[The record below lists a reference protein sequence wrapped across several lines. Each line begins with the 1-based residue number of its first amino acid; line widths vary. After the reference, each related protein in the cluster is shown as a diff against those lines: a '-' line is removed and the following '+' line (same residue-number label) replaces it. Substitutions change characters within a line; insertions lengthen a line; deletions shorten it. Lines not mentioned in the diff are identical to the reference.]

1 MTIFLACIAVLAM
14 PLMVG
19 IAALAVWGRSPAV
32 RGPAGLLFHMV
43 TSRQLAHF
51 SHFPP
56 DKFKLLLDELRAR
69 KSATATVKEALAD
82 PAKRAVVITFD
93 DGFETFYTQAFPLLE
108 DYGVKVTL
116 FPIAGFVGRRS
127 EWDAL
132 PLQQHLS
139 KGQIREISDC
149 GHEIGSHTM
158 THADLTM
165 LPMHDLEREL
175 RDSKAVLEE
184 ITGRPVVS
192 LSFPFGSWNRRV
204 WETAQSIGYTSATG
218 YRSEGRIEKGM
229 LPVQGVYSFDT
240 VRDILDKITPGA
252 VFLNAAARARITSHF
267 AKGTPLWKFRKN
279 YLLVQ

>member
-1 MTIFLACIAVLAM
+1 MFIFLACIAVTAL

-19 IAALAVWGRSPAV
+19 IGAVVLKGRSPALQ
-32 RGPAGLLFHMV
+32 GPSGLLFHMI
-43 TSRQLAHF
+43 TSRRLAHF
-51 SHFPP
+51 SHYSP
-56 DKFKLLLDELRAR
+56 DKFKLLIETISNR
-69 KSATATVKEALAD
+69 KTATATVKETLDD
-82 PAKRAVVITFD
+82 PARRVVVITFD
-93 DGFETFYTQAFPLLE
+93 DGFETFFTEAFPVLE
-108 DYGVKVTL
+108 AYGVKATL
-116 FPIAGFVGRRS
+116 FPIAGFIGRRS

-139 KGQIREISDC
+139 KAQIREISDC

-165 LPMHDLEREL
+165 LPMHDLEGEL
-175 RDSKAVLEE
+175 RDSKAALED

-192 LSFPFGSWNRRV
+192 LSFPFGSWNKRV
-204 WETAQSIGYTSATG
+204 WETARSVGYTCAAG

-240 VRDILDKITPGA
+240 VQDVFDKITPG
-252 VFLNAAARARITSHF
+252 VIFLNAAARARITSHF